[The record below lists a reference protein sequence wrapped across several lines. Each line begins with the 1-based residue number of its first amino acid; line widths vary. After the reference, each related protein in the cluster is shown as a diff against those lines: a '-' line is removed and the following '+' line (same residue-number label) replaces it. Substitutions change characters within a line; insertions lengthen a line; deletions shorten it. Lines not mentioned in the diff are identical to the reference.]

1 MEITI
6 VPSLRA
12 SLLAKVV
19 ARVHA
24 SLDGRVSDRLCRI
37 IRGGCVCHEVG
48 GGVYTV
54 GVGCPP
60 WLIFPVIRNAG
71 LLSHRTYRGR
81 VATRGRHE
89 AARGVH
95 AALQDDE
102 GDEEGAEGR
111 SLD

>member
-1 MEITI
+1 MSHNPRW
-6 VPSLRA
+6 V
-12 SLLAKVV
+12 
-19 ARVHA
+19 
-24 SLDGRVSDRLCRI
+24 RLS
-37 IRGGCVCHEVG
+37 RGG

-102 GDEEGAEGR
+102 GDEEGRRAGPWINR
-111 SLD
+111 RRGH